1 MSVPHQVGMVT
12 IKEFKHL
19 YTCTSTLTIWA
30 PLSAGMQLCLL
41 TDKQGSPPFAHHYW
55 SHPLHT
61 HTVEA
66 QQADQQGS
74 PPLLHCM
81 MAKYTFAHTHLLQK

>member
-1 MSVPHQVGMVT
+1 MSVPDQVGMNTVE
-12 IKEFKHL
+12 EFKHL
-19 YTCTSTLTIWA
+19 YIHVYSTYTTTITTWA
-30 PLSAGMQLCLL
+30 PLSVVMQLCQL

-81 MAKYTFAHTHLLQK
+81 MAKYTFEHT